1 MTTRFAALIVCL
13 LAVAACTRQVTPSES
28 QSEILPRSVPR
39 EEPVEGTADLA
50 NGRNLYEINCAFCHG
65 PDGYG
70 GPGGGA
76 SLVTITDP
84 EVIMRTMD
92 EGRGYTMPS
101 FTGLLS
107 ESEIRDVGAYVAE
120 RLTD

>member
-1 MTTRFAALIVCL
+1 MITRFTALAVCL
-13 LAVAACTRQVTPSES
+13 LAVAACTRPVAPSES
-28 QSEILPRSVPR
+28 RSEILPQSVPR
-39 EEPVEGTADLA
+39 EEPIEATADLT

-76 SLVTITDP
+76 SLVTISDP
-84 EVIMRTMD
+84 EVVMRTVND
-92 EGRGYTMPS
+92 GRGYTMPS

-107 ESEIRDVGAYVAE
+107 EAEIRDVGAYVAE

>member
-1 MTTRFAALIVCL
+1 MTARFAALAVCL
-13 LAVAACTRQVTPSES
+13 LAVAACARQVAPSES

-39 EEPVEGTADLA
+39 EEPMEATADLA
-50 NGRNLYEINCAFCHG
+50 NGRTLYGINCTFCHG
-65 PDGYG
+65 SDGYG

-76 SLVTITDP
+76 SLVAISDP
-84 EVIMRTMD
+84 EVVMRTMN

-107 ESEIRDVGAYVAE
+107 EAEIRDVGAYVAE
-120 RLTD
+120 RLAD